1 MGMERQSRGEATSQ
15 SKGGEASPPGL
26 ATPQSDAPTLA
37 VPELLPVAEFLEQS
51 LPFNELPREVLYGVV
66 SDVLVQYHCRGDVFD
81 RQTVQQGLRV
91 VRSGAVELRDSHNK
105 LLDRLGE
112 GESFHI
118 GGLNAE
124 QGEVQATVIE
134 DALLYLLPDDAYRRL
149 REGNRG
155 FDRYFSGQRSR
166 RLRRAARYQP
176 EPNQMM
182 QQVSSV
188 MSTGLLTVAADD
200 TVQQVAQV
208 MAHRR
213 VSSAFVT
220 EGARL
225 VGIVTDRDLRVRFI
239 AHALPAT
246 TPVSTIMTPDPETID
261 SSESVFAATLL
272 MTQRACH
279 HLPVMVNGEL
289 KGIVTTTDLI
299 LARQDDPV
307 YLVQHIS
314 RQPDISSISE
324 VVDGMANLMVQWVN
338 SGMRAQ
344 QVSQVLTA
352 ISDAVTVRLI
362 QLAERELGPAPTS
375 WCWLGFGSQARAE
388 QLLGADQDNGIVI
401 ADDVEA
407 DQLTWFAQLADFVCD
422 GLNECGYVYCPGD
435 VMAKTPEWRQ
445 PLAAW
450 QQKVRRWV
458 TSPTPDAAMRV
469 SIFFDLRCVYGSQA
483 LCDDLQAV
491 MLQQASSNSIFLAAL
506 AANVL
511 DTKPPL
517 GIFRRFV
524 LDRDGEHR
532 DYLDLKKRGVLP
544 VTEMIRLRA
553 LANGVAAVNTEQ
565 RLKKLVEGK
574 YMTIVDSRNLADAL
588 HFIQQLRIKHQC
600 AQITRGEKVSNFIQ
614 PRDLPKMAKEQL
626 RDAFTIIDDAQ
637 SAVRQT
643 FRAGMG

>member
-1 MGMERQSRGEATSQ
+1 MSMSAPD
-15 SKGGEASPPGL
+15 KAAAS
-26 ATPQSDAPTLA
+26 TPALA

-51 LPFNELPREVLYGVV
+51 LPFNELPKAELYRVV
-66 SDVLVQYHCRGDVFD
+66 GDIVVRYHCRGEVFNRKTED
-81 RQTVQQGLRV
+81 AGLRI
-91 VRSGAVELRDSHNK
+91 VRSGAVEIRDSDNK

-134 DALLYLLPDDAYRRL
+134 DALLYLLPDPVYRRL
-149 REGNRG
+149 REGNRQ

-176 EPNQMM
+176 EPNLMM
-182 QQVSSV
+182 QEVRTV
-188 MSTGLLTVAADD
+188 MSTDLLTVTAADS
-200 TVQQVAQV
+200 VQHVAQV
-208 MAHRR
+208 MAARR
-213 VSSAFVT
+213 VSSAFVM
-220 EGARL
+220 EAQQL
-225 VGIVTDRDLRVRFI
+225 AGIVTDRDLRVRFV
-239 AHALPAT
+239 AHALPPE
-246 TPVSTIMTPDPETID
+246 TPVSEIMTPGPETID
-261 SSESVFAATLL
+261 GSDSIFAVTLL
-272 MTQRACH
+272 MTQRAFH

-289 KGIVTTTDLI
+289 KGIVTTSDLI
-299 LARQDDPV
+299 LAKQDDPV

-314 RQPDISSISE
+314 RQGDIRGIRE
-324 VVDGMANLMVQWVN
+324 LVGGMANLMVQWVN

-344 QVSQVLTA
+344 QVSQILTA

-362 QLAERELGPAPTS
+362 QLAQEELGPAPVT
-375 WCWLGFGSQARAE
+375 WCWLGFGSQARSE
-388 QLLGADQDNGIVI
+388 QLLGADQDNGIII
-401 ADDVEA
+401 ADEVQA
-407 DQLTWFAQLADFVCD
+407 DQLPWFKALADYVCD

-435 VMAKTPEWRQ
+435 VMAKTAEWRQ

-450 QQKVRRWV
+450 QHKVRGWV
-458 TSPTPDAAMRV
+458 RTPTPDAAMRV
-469 SIFFDLRCVYGSQA
+469 SIFFDLRCIHGSRE
-483 LCDDLQAV
+483 LCDQLQAV

-506 AANVL
+506 AANAL
-511 DTKPPL
+511 DTRPPL

-544 VTEMIRLRA
+544 VTEMVRLRA
-553 LANGVAAVNTEQ
+553 LANAIPAVNTGE
-565 RLKKLVEGK
+565 RLKALAAGK
-574 YMTIVDSRNLADAL
+574 HMTIVDSRNLADAL

-600 AQITRGEKVSNFIQ
+600 EQITRGEKVSNNLN
-614 PRDLPKMAKEQL
+614 PRDLPRMAKEQL

-643 FRAGMG
+643 YRAGMG